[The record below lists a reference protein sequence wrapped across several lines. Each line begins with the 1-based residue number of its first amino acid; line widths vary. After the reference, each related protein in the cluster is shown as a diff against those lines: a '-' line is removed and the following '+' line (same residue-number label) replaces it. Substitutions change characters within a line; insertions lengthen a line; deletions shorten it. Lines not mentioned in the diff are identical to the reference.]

1 MAGYGYGYADA
12 DADTDADT
20 DMDVGTGDA
29 ADMDVQDM
37 EDMDTGADYIDPAQL
52 LALATRAYR
61 VTMRALT
68 KTPHDFDYVQTRAQ
82 LEAALQPDRV
92 MLLFKTR
99 DGVVVQQPVDVL
111 ATLAGGGRV
120 IRAQDSSFVHDP
132 PYDARD
138 CGGTCG
144 PVPPCYIYFETQL
157 HDRKYIDSRVLRFC
171 VASHEVEMKRRR
183 DAGEETGD
191 GAAHDESEVLTSP
204 HALAVPL
211 DGSVPPVCEK
221 TTRRW
226 LDAMYEIVHA
236 ALHNVRRR
244 GRSGRPRRGSGADLC
259 ARDKALAEFGICF
272 QQPQPRRQPTADAPS
287 IVDVHLQC
295 FGMAADGDRK
305 PWRISAVVAVQC
317 PG

>member
-1 MAGYGYGYADA
+1 MADPVHADFI
-12 DADTDADT
+12 
-20 DMDVGTGDA
+20 
-29 ADMDVQDM
+29 
-37 EDMDTGADYIDPAQL
+37 EPAKL

-68 KTPHDFDYVQTRAQ
+68 KTPHDFDYVQTRTQ
-82 LEAALQPDRV
+82 LEAVLQPDRV
-92 MLLFKTR
+92 ILLFHTR
-99 DGVVVQQPVDVL
+99 DGVVEQSPVDVL
-111 ATLAGGGRV
+111 ATLSNGGRV
-120 IRAQDSSFVHDP
+120 VRAKDSSFLEDP

-144 PVPPCYIYFETQL
+144 PVPPCYIYFEAQL
-157 HDRKYIDSRVLRFC
+157 HDRRYIDSRVLRFC
-171 VASHEVEMKRRR
+171 VASHEMEMKRRR
-183 DAGEETGD
+183 EAGEETGD
-191 GAAHDESEVLTSP
+191 DAAHDECEVLASP

-244 GRSGRPRRGSGADLC
+244 GRTGRPRRGAGAQLC

-272 QQPQPRRQPTADAPS
+272 QRPQGDRHATRPTADAPS
-287 IVDVHLQC
+287 IVDVHVQC
-295 FGMAADGDRK
+295 FGMGADGERK
-305 PWRISAVVAVQC
+305 PWRISAVVAVEC
-317 PG
+317 PA